1 MATTCPTLEDSKP
14 KASKLS
20 SKVVEKDSKTS
31 GSSAEKSEV
40 PSEAPEHAGE
50 ESMKSLPDE
59 ASRML
64 KSMSEGDVKE
74 KRLAKEDPGLKIQ
87 SLQKQL
93 DDLKKAAMRPF
104 RISKICSATN
114 KGLLDSGA
122 THPLRA
128 QHKGEDLHHLPKV
141 KLTLAG
147 DKEV

>member
-1 MATTCPTLEDSKP
+1 M
-14 KASKLS
+14 
-20 SKVVEKDSKTS
+20 
-31 GSSAEKSEV
+31 
-40 PSEAPEHAGE
+40 
-50 ESMKSLPDE
+50 
-59 ASRML
+59 ML